1 MLPPLSYV
9 ECCMLCV
16 CARVLISSTPRQS
29 PFKRATR
36 THACMHLRT
45 VSHLSY
51 AIGSHTAQPKSTH
64 TWADWP
70 PLQQHQQ
77 QPSNSFSLL
86 LEYVIALVC
95 VFCWTH
101 TKAIMQ
107 YIYLFVCTFIRAETN
122 TLQTPWMPN
131 NGSPAYADKRVCVCV
146 CAYAYARRFQ
156 SNRELEHM
164 LLERGATCWRCTT
177 LVLTTPCVCVRAR
190 MDSYSCVIEAEKP
203 VVVVVVVVQPQ
214 LCCCCWLPLWQDT

>member
-1 MLPPLSYV
+1 MGIKTGSCCWHSAPIVENRIIICVCVCGCAGCVQPDISSVLVRVYTQCELRMLPPLSYV

-77 QPSNSFSLL
+77 QQSNSFSLL

-122 TLQTPWMPN
+122 TLQTP
-131 NGSPAYADKRVCVCV
+131 
-146 CAYAYARRFQ
+146 
-156 SNRELEHM
+156 
-164 LLERGATCWRCTT
+164 
-177 LVLTTPCVCVRAR
+177 
-190 MDSYSCVIEAEKP
+190 
-203 VVVVVVVVQPQ
+203 
-214 LCCCCWLPLWQDT
+214 